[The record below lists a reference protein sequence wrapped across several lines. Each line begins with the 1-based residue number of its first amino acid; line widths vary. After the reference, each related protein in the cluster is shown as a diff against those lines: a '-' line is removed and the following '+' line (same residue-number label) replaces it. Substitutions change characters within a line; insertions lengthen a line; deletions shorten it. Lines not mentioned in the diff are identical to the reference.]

1 MSDLLATLG
10 VSSGALAVYDQA
22 FAVVQ
27 NNVANSSTPG
37 YADQEMAFEAGP
49 FDPQEDI
56 YGGVQAGQVQSTRDQ
71 YAEQAVRQQ
80 TTLLGNANQLV
91 SSLTTLQSA
100 FPVTADTGIPSA
112 LNQLFQAF
120 SAWSTSPD
128 DGTAQ
133 QSVLNGAS
141 AVATAFQQTA
151 SQLAGVASDT
161 EQQIQQTV
169 GDVNNLVSQL
179 QADNVQI
186 QNGGQNDAGLDAQ
199 ITNTLDQ
206 LSQYVDITVLP
217 QSDGTKT
224 VLLNGQTPLLVG
236 ADQYQIST
244 DLNQPSSPPPVYASG
259 PSSAQILASDG
270 TDITAQT
277 TGGQLGALL
286 NIYNSVLPSYIGNS
300 SEQGSLNQMAQQFA
314 DTVNNLLTSGNV
326 TDGPPAV
333 PGSALFT
340 YDLADGTQV
349 AQSLAVN
356 PDITPGQLAAIDPGP
371 PEVSNG
377 IALQLAQMADPQN
390 SSQEINGLSYTQFY
404 GNMAAQVGT
413 QLDNAQNTQQSQQSA
428 LTQAQT
434 IRQQAS
440 GVSLDQEA
448 TEMIQY
454 QQAYEANAQ
463 MVTILDQLSQDVI
476 YMMQEGNT

>member
-1 MSDLLATLG
+1 MAGLLSTLG
-10 VSSGALAVYDQA
+10 VASGALGVYDQA
-22 FAVVQ
+22 FSVVQ

-37 YADQEMAFEAGP
+37 YADQEMQFDAAQFDPEAGLV
-49 FDPQEDI
+49 
-56 YGGVQAGQVQSTRDQ
+56 GGVQAGQVQSTRDR

-80 TTLLGNANQLV
+80 TTLLGSANQLV
-91 SSLTTLQSA
+91 NSLTSLQSV
-100 FPVTADTGIPSA
+100 FPVTANTGIPSA

-120 SAWSTSPD
+120 SSWSASPN
-128 DGTAQ
+128 DGTAR

-151 SQLAGVASDT
+151 SQLTSVANDT

-169 GDVNNLVSQL
+169 SDVNNLVSQL
-179 QADNVQI
+179 QADNVKI
-186 QNGGQNDAGLDAQ
+186 RNGGQKDAGLDAEV
-199 ITNTLDQ
+199 TNTLDQ

-224 VLLNGQTPLLVG
+224 VLLNGQTALLVG
-236 ADQYQIST
+236 ADQYQIGT
-244 DLNQPSSPPPVYASG
+244 DLNQPSSPPPVYPSG

-286 NIYNSVLPSYIGNS
+286 NIYNNVLPSYLGNS
-300 SEQGSLNQMAQQFA
+300 TQQGSLNQMAQQFA

-340 YDLADGTQV
+340 YDGSNGTNV

-356 PDITPGQLAAIDPGP
+356 PALTPSQLAAIDPGP

-377 IALQLAQMADPQN
+377 IALQLAQMANPQN
-390 SSQEINGLSYTQFY
+390 SAQQIDNLSYTQFY
-404 GNMAAQVGT
+404 GNMAAEVGSQLSNAKTAQQV
-413 QLDNAQNTQQSQQSA
+413 QQQA
-428 LTQAQT
+428 VTQAQN

-448 TEMIQY
+448 TEMVQY
-454 QQAYEANAQ
+454 QRAYQANAQ
-463 MVTILDQLSQDVI
+463 MVTVLDQLSQDVI
-476 YMMQEGNT
+476 SMIQQG

>member
-1 MSDLLATLG
+1 MSDLIATLG

-37 YADQEMAFEAGP
+37 YADQEMQFDAGP
-49 FDPQEDI
+49 FDPEENLV
-56 YGGVQAGQVQSTRDQ
+56 GGVQAGQVQSTRNQ
-71 YAEQAVRQQ
+71 YAEQAVREQ

-91 SSLTTLQSA
+91 SSLTSLQSA

-120 SAWSTSPD
+120 SSWATSPN

-169 GDVNNLVSQL
+169 SDVNNLVSQL

-186 QNGGQNDAGLDAQ
+186 QNGGQNNAGLDAQ
-199 ITNTLDQ
+199 VTNTLDQ

-217 QSDGTKT
+217 QSDGTKM

-236 ADQYQIST
+236 TTQYQISA
-244 DLNQPSSPPPVYASG
+244 DLNQPSSPPPVYPSG
-259 PSSAQILASDG
+259 PPNAQVLASDG
-270 TDITAQT
+270 TDITSET

-286 NIYNSVLPSYIGNS
+286 NVYNNVLPSYIGDS
-300 SEQGSLNQMAQQFA
+300 SQQGSLNQMAQQLA
-314 DTVNNLLTSGNV
+314 DTVNNLLTSGNIS
-326 TDGPPAV
+326 DGPPAV
-333 PGSALFT
+333 PGVALFS
-340 YDLADGTQV
+340 YGGADGTQV
-349 AQSLAVN
+349 AQTLAVN
-356 PDITPGQLAAIDPGP
+356 PTITPGQLAAIDPGP

-377 IALQLAQMADPQN
+377 IALQLAQLADPQN
-390 SSQEINGLSYTQFY
+390 SAQEIGGVSYSQFY

-413 QLDNAQNTQQSQQSA
+413 LLDNATNTQQSQQQA
-428 LTQAQT
+428 VTQAEN
-434 IRQQAS
+434 IRQQVS

-454 QQAYEANAQ
+454 QQAYQANAQ

-476 YMMQEGNT
+476 YMMQYGNQ

>member
-1 MSDLLATLG
+1 MPGVLSTLG
-10 VSSGALAVYDQA
+10 VSSGALDVYGQA
-22 FAVVQ
+22 FEVVQ

-37 YADQEMAFEAGP
+37 YADQELQFDAAQFDPEAGL
-49 FDPQEDI
+49 I
-56 YGGVQAGQVQSTRDQ
+56 GGVKAGQVQSTRDQ
-71 YAEQAVRQQ
+71 YAEQAVREQ

-91 SSLTTLQSA
+91 NSLTSLESVL
-100 FPVTADTGIPSA
+100 PVTANTGIPNA

-120 SAWSTSPD
+120 SSWSTNPN
-128 DGTAQ
+128 DGTAR

-151 SQLAGVASDT
+151 AQFATVSSDT

-169 GDVNNLVSQL
+169 SQVNDLVSQL

-186 QNGGQNDAGLDAQ
+186 QQGRQKDAGLDTQ
-199 ITNTLDQ
+199 VTNTLDQ
-206 LSQYVDITVLP
+206 LSQYADITVLT

-236 ADQYQIST
+236 AQQYQIGT
-244 DLNQPSSPPPVYASG
+244 DLNQPSSPPPVYPSG
-259 PSSAQILASDG
+259 PSSAQLLASDG

-286 NIYNSVLPSYIGNS
+286 NIYNNVLPSYIGNS
-300 SEQGSLNQMAQQFA
+300 SQQGSLNQMAQQFA

-326 TDGPPAV
+326 SDGPPAV
-333 PGSALFT
+333 AGTALFT
-340 YDLADGTQV
+340 YSGADGTQV
-349 AQSLAVN
+349 AQTLAVN
-356 PDITPGQLAAIDPGP
+356 PNITPGQLAAIDPGP
-371 PEVSNG
+371 PYVSNG

-390 SSQEINGLSYTQFY
+390 SAQEIDNLSYSQFY
-404 GNMAAQVGT
+404 GSMAAQVGG
-413 QLDNAQNTQQSQQSA
+413 QLSDAQNNQQVQKQA
-428 LTQAQT
+428 VTQAQN

-448 TEMIQY
+448 TEMIQF
-454 QQAYEANAQ
+454 QQAYQANAQ
-463 MVTILDQLSQDVI
+463 MVTILDQLSSDLITMIQ
-476 YMMQEGNT
+476 QG